1 MDEDLDTTTASSPDA
16 ARWTADLDGRSD
28 PPVRSGRSPHMT
40 YMAWRRSQ
48 STEIG
53 GTAADAWYWR
63 CRDRSCRVWS
73 GPYADLMDAKSDG
86 TDHQGR
92 AHTTNLACR
101 PDRCSVRNFPV
112 IPTGQD
118 SAFLM
123 AAGCR
128 HCGVSSDDRSA
139 ACASW

>member
-1 MDEDLDTTTASSPDA
+1 MDEDLDTTTANSPDA

-28 PPVRSGRSPHMT
+28 PPVRSGRSPRMT

-53 GTAADAWYWR
+53 GTAVDAWYWR

-73 GPYADLMDAKSDG
+73 GPYADPMDAKSDG

-92 AHTTNLACR
+92 AHTT
-101 PDRCSVRNFPV
+101 S
-112 IPTGQD
+112 TSG
-118 SAFLM
+118 
-123 AAGCR
+123 
-128 HCGVSSDDRSA
+128 DRSVPTPVR
-139 ACASW
+139 SPGHHSLHPSPTT